1 MCDPTTRA
9 GSVLTR
15 DANKLGLL
23 QASTRGQQI
32 VSLGEAVPSHCAAD
46 LILCNIV
53 TSAGS
58 TLEERGTI
66 MRDSLSFDRYS
77 ALC

>member
-1 MCDPTTRA
+1 MCDSTTRA

-23 QASTRGQQI
+23 QASTRSQQI
-32 VSLGEAVPSHCAAD
+32 VSLEAAPPHCAAD

-58 TLEERGTI
+58 TLGERGTI
-66 MRDSLSFDRYS
+66 VRDSLPFDRYS